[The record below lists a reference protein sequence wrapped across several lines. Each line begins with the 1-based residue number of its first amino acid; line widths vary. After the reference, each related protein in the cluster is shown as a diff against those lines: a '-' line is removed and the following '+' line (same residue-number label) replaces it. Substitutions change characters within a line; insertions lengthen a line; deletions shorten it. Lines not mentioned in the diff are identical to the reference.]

1 MPELDDLVAMMPFA
15 AQLGIELSA
24 AGPEE
29 VTGRLP

>member
-24 AGPEE
+24 AGSSATTP
-29 VTGRLP
+29 TGR